1 MESSSIDMKA
11 AKKGEFLCC
20 NSYCNSKSSSFT
32 IAPKVVTT
40 YFQLHAGKRKQYVCD
55 HCLQEYVEH
64 TKNMAIW
71 ILEKKPLFKFPLP
84 EQKETVVIDSD
95 DEESDDENIYSVDNP
110 VEIEDDLHEVFTDVI
125 EKIDLKNQYSSNCTI
140 LMDDMTHLNG
150 NVKSAFS
157 DLVNMQ
163 QNLDSIRNKFY
174 SFFEPE
180 RKELPPIEII
190 DDDEITGGQILGRT
204 TPRKLSTGS
213 GVAMKKVTQV
223 HRNTFDALTNSP
235 MGNLPSEVEVEALG
249 SVPASTPVKLPPPG
263 LLERPRP
270 KVGDVV
276 HVMKNNHFGVWS
288 KARVHEV
295 LERETESFYR
305 IKFELSYRKGQQI
318 KVVSGRQMAY
328 SYQCPTRIPV
338 GTRVIAIFREDE
350 NSVSNKVGLSKESYY
365 CGVIAEN
372 PRSTNNYRYLIFF
385 DDGYAQYVR
394 HEKILVVCESSANV
408 WEDIHPDSRGFVK
421 KYLEAYPER
430 PMVRLNPGHVLRTEW
445 NGKWWVARVL
455 QVDGSLVHLH
465 FDADGRTEWIYRG
478 STRLG
483 PLYTEFANAT
493 ARSQNVGNFNRS
505 RGFGI
510 ASLKKMNLPYVEYTR
525 GNEMEQDPVVSS
537 ASGAVENQKGD
548 KPSDSPRDE
557 TAVTSPP
564 VVRAVARKSTTNQRR
579 FEERVFDGGA
589 AYNDEKFI
597 NYEKDLQIEFKTYV
611 QHDCGPKCLEDY
623 PYPQECTKGR
633 NPLAKPLLCGW
644 IRHIVRHRGGSKR
657 VVLYVAPC
665 GRRLRNLVELH
676 SYLRI
681 TKSTMPIDLFDFDFW
696 VHCLAEY
703 RVVKH
708 LSFIKDISYGKEKV
722 PIPAVN
728 WFDYSFPDFVEYST
742 VRIPTAGVHLNLDT
756 DFLVCCDCDDDC
768 QDKEKCAC
776 WQLTIQGTSYGASR
790 MTDPTVGYLYKRL
803 PEAVTT
809 GIYECNSRC
818 KCKET
823 CLNRVAQLPLQQRL
837 QVFRTSNRGWG
848 VQCLSD
854 IPQGAFICVYVGQ
867 LLTEQGANEDG
878 KTYGDEYLAEL
889 DYIEVVE
896 RIKEGY
902 ESDVIDDMKCDPM
915 DTSEPPS
922 KGEVKASL
930 PPPEI
935 PPDVQMKELDYIEE
949 SKSEGDSDDDDEDDD
964 VNEDMEEMMKCAK
977 GHKNSYSIDEDFKV
991 STRLE
996 MTPDELSIRSR
1007 LRKRTKKMDESDS
1020 SRDDESINTRRRSHR
1035 TKKQSV
1041 SPNLSGDED
1050 DSDGARRQPSKF
1062 SAAEPEPCETEP
1074 STKSKYRSVR
1084 EFFGPGEYC
1093 YIMDAKSIGNVGRYL
1108 NHSCSPNVFV
1118 QNVFVDSHDLRFP
1131 WVAFFAL
1138 TYITAGTELTWDYNY
1153 DVGSVPG
1160 KVMYC
1165 SCNSTECRG
1174 RLL

>member
-1 MESSSIDMKA
+1 MENLSGDIKTA
-11 AKKGEFLCC
+11 QKGEWMCC
-20 NSYCNSKSSSFT
+20 NSYCNSKSTSYT
-32 IAPKVVTT
+32 IAPKVVTK
-40 YFQLHAGKRKQYVCD
+40 YFQVHAGKRKQYVCD
-55 HCLQEYVEH
+55 VCLQEYVEH
-64 TKNMAIW
+64 TQNMAKW
-71 ILEKKPLFKFPLP
+71 LLEKKPLFRFPLP

-95 DEESDDENIYSVDNP
+95 DEESDEDGIYPEDIP
-110 VEIEDDLHEVFTDVI
+110 MEIEDDLKEVFDEVI
-125 EKIDLKNQYSSNCTI
+125 SKIDLKNQYSSNI
-140 LMDDMTHLNG
+140 QVLVEDMEKLNEKLHEEVESL
-150 NVKSAFS
+150 NNFQREVDALR
-157 DLVNMQ
+157 D
-163 QNLDSIRNKFY
+163 KFY
-174 SFFEPE
+174 AAFEPQ
-180 RKELPPIEII
+180 RKELPPVEII
-190 DDDEITGGQILGRT
+190 DDDLPSGSGRI
-204 TPRKLSTGS
+204 TPRKLNAGP
-213 GVAMKKVTQV
+213 GVAMKRVTQV
-223 HRNTFDALTNSP
+223 HRNTLDALTNTP
-235 MGNLPSEVEVEALG
+235 VGGAQPEVEIEALG
-249 SVPASTPVKLPPPG
+249 SVSASAPVKLPPPG
-263 LLERPRP
+263 VLERPRP
-270 KVGDVV
+270 KVGDIV

-288 KARVHEV
+288 KARIHEI
-295 LERETESFYR
+295 LERETECFYR
-305 IKFELSYRKGQQI
+305 IKYEQSYRKGQQVKI
-318 KVVSGRQMAY
+318 VTGRQMAY

-350 NSVSNKVGLSKESYY
+350 NSNSNKVGMPKESYY
-365 CGVIAEN
+365 CGVTAEN
-372 PRSTNNYRYLIFF
+372 PRSTNNFRYLIFF

-394 HEKILVVCESSANV
+394 HEKILVVCESSPNV
-408 WEDIHPDSRGFVK
+408 WEDIHADSRGFVK

-430 PMVRLNPGHVLRTEW
+430 PMVRLNTGHVLRTEW

-483 PLYTEFANAT
+483 PLYTEFANAN
-493 ARSQNVGNFNRS
+493 ARSQNIGNFNRS
-505 RGFGI
+505 RGPGI

-525 GNEMEQDPVVSS
+525 GNEMEQDPVT
-537 ASGAVENQKGD
+537 AGQKGD
-548 KPSDSPRDE
+548 RSSTPIKDDVP
-557 TAVTSPP
+557 AASPP

-579 FEERVFDGGA
+579 YEERAFEYAA
-589 AYNDEKFI
+589 AYSEDKFVK
-597 NYEKDLQIEFKTYV
+597 YEKNLPVNLKTLV
-611 QHDCGPKCLEDY
+611 AHRCGPKCLEDY
-623 PYPQECTKGR
+623 PYPQECTKGK

-644 IRHIVRHRGGSKR
+644 IRSVVRHRGGTKR
-657 VVLYVAPC
+657 VVLYTAPC

-676 SYLRI
+676 SYLRV
-681 TKSTMPIDLFDFDFW
+681 TKSSMPIDLFDFDFW

-703 RVVKH
+703 TVVKQ
-708 LSFIKDISYGKEKV
+708 LSYIKDISYGKEKV

-728 WFDYSFPDFVEYST
+728 WIDYSFPDFVEYST
-742 VRIPTAGVHLNLDT
+742 VRIPTSGVHLNLDT

-776 WQLTIQGTSYGASR
+776 WQLTIQGTRCGPTGMA
-790 MTDPTVGYLYKRL
+790 DPTVGYLYKRL

-837 QVFRTSNRGWG
+837 QVFRTRNRGWG

-867 LLTEQGANEDG
+867 LLTEAGANEDG
-878 KTYGDEYLAEL
+878 KAYGDEYLAEL

-902 ESDVIDDMKCDPM
+902 ESDVLDDMKV
-915 DTSEPPS
+915 EPVPP
-922 KGEVKASL
+922 AT
-930 PPPEI
+930 PPPKVEQVK
-935 PPDVQMKELDYIEE
+935 PPPPPFPVQHVKEVVELDE
-949 SKSEGDSDDDDEDDD
+949 SKSEGESDDDNDREDEETGDT
-964 VNEDMEEMMKCAK
+964 EDSGKVK
-977 GHKNSYSIDEDFKV
+977 GHKNSYSVDEDFKT

-996 MTPDELSIRSR
+996 LTPTDLSIRSR
-1007 LRKRTKKMDESDS
+1007 LRKRTSKQLDESDS
-1020 SRDDESINTRRRSHR
+1020 TKDDEIA
-1035 TKKQSV
+1035 Q
-1041 SPNLSGDED
+1041 
-1050 DSDGARRQPSKF
+1050 RQPSKF
-1062 SAAEPEPCETEP
+1062 SAEEPQSCDREPP
-1074 STKSKYRSVR
+1074 AKSKYRSVR
-1084 EFFGPGEYC
+1084 EVFGPGEYC

-1165 SCNSTECRG
+1165 YCGASDCRG